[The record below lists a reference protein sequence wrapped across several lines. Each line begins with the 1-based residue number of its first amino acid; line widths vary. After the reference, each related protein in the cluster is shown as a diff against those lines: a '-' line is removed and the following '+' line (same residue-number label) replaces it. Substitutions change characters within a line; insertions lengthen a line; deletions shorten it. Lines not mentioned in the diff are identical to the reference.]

1 MFVRAGRAALV
12 TVAGDVMECQESV
25 CFDYLGQ
32 PVVLRGREGGQRGS
46 LVRAGHP
53 FVKSHAYLFE
63 PMKLDYDWPSEAA
76 LRPRLSLARPLRA
89 R

>member
-1 MFVRAGRAALV
+1 
-12 TVAGDVMECQESV
+12 
-25 CFDYLGQ
+25 
-32 PVVLRGREGGQRGS
+32 
-46 LVRAGHP
+46 VRAGHP